1 MARGISLAS
10 QLLFAAFFIIHT
22 ADADIK
28 LKMSGSPLQIAFSE
42 NVALECLL
50 LDYSGSLDS
59 ETLGVLWK
67 FGEADIIS
75 YAAGR
80 FNKHWDNVDM
90 SKEDLLRKNMTLHL
104 RNVSVW
110 HEGTYTCK
118 VFIVPAHKV
127 SGSITL
133 IISARPFV
141 TVSSPESV
149 EVGREAS
156 LLCKVN
162 GYYGSDIQI
171 QWIRVKND
179 RTEFISAN
187 VCQGR
192 PVVNLDG
199 RYNVS
204 VEAVVEPVQEDIGSQ
219 YACLVKHRSFSPNYI
234 EKANFTVKEQKDDT
248 SAHIVIGIVI
258 GCLITLI
265 LSVIFYVYYRGFY
278 EVSPKVSQIKVL
290 SRFIHKEKARLK
302 IDVSGFTSSTIQISW
317 YRNEDEKVIKRWR
330 KIEKALHWKREC
342 SRDGHQSGS
351 RHNWKATLS
360 DATKTTDG
368 TYCLSSELE
377 FEPDIEEGLSTEI
390 TCEIMHKKGV
400 KPIVRRIAVTIEGV
414 PPKLSE
420 IIKPPIVLHN
430 VPVTLICPINFF
442 KPRGITVSWCKK
454 SKEGQVMEIVKLHRH
469 TVLSEEIAENAQ
481 RKYEHSVDEIGFP
494 DATYSMNSKL
504 LFKPTI
510 EEDDDFEY
518 CCKVMH
524 MSLREP
530 LEIKVQLDI
539 KVRPVIGDIICN
551 TVNPELGKPLE
562 LMCKIHSFYPQPI
575 TVKWLKAT
583 EVLPESKIWN
593 TYDYEDKMKYEVCSQ
608 YSLAPT
614 LEDEKKKFVCRVEHE
629 SLSQPMQQEYTLPS
643 LAIAPEVGTI
653 WCSSSEPEVGRDLT
667 LSCAVEKYFPRQ
679 IQVEWYR
686 GHTRIDK
693 EHVCNVERFEHRAF
707 YMTSSVTIKPTRDD
721 HCTEFRIE
729 VCHSTISTKPIAQT
743 FILKFPGLPNF
754 LPFCLDPLQPVY
766 GQPLA
771 LKCSVEGFDSK
782 EFEVSWVQDG
792 EELTKGVQNSGP
804 FNTPVGYKIESVLNI
819 MVTARNFE
827 KEIIFKVHNNCTK
840 QTFQHRLMLPLS
852 AVSPEIS
859 EITLSK
865 DVPRLGEITLSC
877 TARGFSPGN
886 IKVLWSRGWTDC
898 RSSDFTQN
906 LVLEENALAD
916 ISFEERN

>member
-414 PPKLSE
+414 
-420 IIKPPIVLHN
+420 
-430 VPVTLICPINFF
+430 
-442 KPRGITVSWCKK
+442 
-454 SKEGQVMEIVKLHRH
+454 
-469 TVLSEEIAENAQ
+469 
-481 RKYEHSVDEIGFP
+481 
-494 DATYSMNSKL
+494 
-504 LFKPTI
+504 
-510 EEDDDFEY
+510 
-518 CCKVMH
+518 
-524 MSLREP
+524 
-530 LEIKVQLDI
+530 
-539 KVRPVIGDIICN
+539 RPVIGDIICN

-906 LVLEENALAD
+906 LVLEENGLYSLTTELVTLLVKEDVQYSCEICHHQTKTVQARKY
-916 ISFEERN
+916 IVKCS

>member
-278 EVSPKVSQIKVL
+278 E
-290 SRFIHKEKARLK
+290 
-302 IDVSGFTSSTIQISW
+302 
-317 YRNEDEKVIKRWR
+317 
-330 KIEKALHWKREC
+330 
-342 SRDGHQSGS
+342 
-351 RHNWKATLS
+351 
-360 DATKTTDG
+360 
-368 TYCLSSELE
+368 
-377 FEPDIEEGLSTEI
+377 
-390 TCEIMHKKGV
+390 
-400 KPIVRRIAVTIEGV
+400 V

-906 LVLEENALAD
+906 LVLEENGLYSLTTELVTLLVKEDVQYSCEICHHQTKTVQARKY
-916 ISFEERN
+916 IVKCS